1 VVPLTFPVGRGVN
14 PPESGG
20 LTIRPTSE
28 GRFENTRDPIVRKI
42 AGVLPIVHTPLTADD
57 EIDRAVLGRQIDWAF
72 EQGAAGYCTGM
83 VSELLRLT
91 TAERLTL
98 TRWLAELNQDRGVA
112 VASVGA
118 ESTKQ
123 ALHFAREAEK
133 AGCDAVMAIP
143 PISMSLPVH
152 EVVDY
157 YRALADGI
165 ELPLIVQDASGYVG
179 RPIPIDVCVQLLD
192 DYGAE
197 KILFKPEGAPIGPN
211 LSALRDASQGRA
223 RIFEGSGGILLIDS
237 YRRGIAGTMP
247 GMEMLDAIVAI
258 WRALESGDEDRAYR
272 IYYPVCAIVALQMQ
286 AGLDGFLAVE
296 KYLLVK
302 RGLFPS
308 DRRRRPYTWSLDDE
322 TAREV
327 DRLFEQLQRAMQA

>member
-1 VVPLTFPVGRGVN
+1 MPR
-14 PPESGG
+14 
-20 LTIRPTSE
+20 
-28 GRFENTRDPIVRKI
+28 I
-42 AGVLPIVHTPLTADD
+42 AGVLPIVHTPFTADD
-57 EIDRAVLGRQIDWAF
+57 EMDRVTLSRQIDWAF

-91 TAERLTL
+91 TDERVTL
-98 TRWLAELNQDRGVA
+98 THWLAELNRNRGVV

-123 ALHFAREAEK
+123 ALFFAREAEQ

-143 PISMSLPVH
+143 PISTALPTSEVIEYYRTLADNIRLPV
-152 EVVDY
+152 
-157 YRALADGI
+157 
-165 ELPLIVQDASGYVG
+165 IVQDASGYVG
-179 RPIPIDVCVQLLD
+179 RPIPIDACVQLLN
-192 DYGAE
+192 DYGPE

-211 LSALRDASQGRA
+211 LSALRDGSQGRA

-258 WRALESGDEDRAYR
+258 WRALESGDEERAYR
-272 IYYPVCAIVALQMQ
+272 VYYPVCAIVALQMQ
-286 AGLDGFLAVE
+286 AGLDGFLAIE
-296 KYLLVK
+296 KYMLVK

-308 DRRRRPYTWSLDDE
+308 ARRRRPYTWSLDDE

-327 DRLFEQLQRAMQA
+327 DRLFEQLQKALA